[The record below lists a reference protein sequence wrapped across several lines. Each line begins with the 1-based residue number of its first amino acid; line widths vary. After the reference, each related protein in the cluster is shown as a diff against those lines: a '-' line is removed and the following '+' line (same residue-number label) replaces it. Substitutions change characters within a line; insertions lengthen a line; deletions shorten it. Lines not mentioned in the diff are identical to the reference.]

1 MHFMQVELH
10 NRGEIALY
18 AVRNKII
25 TDCGAAA

>member
-1 MHFMQVELH
+1 MHFMQKLNLH

-25 TDCGAAA
+25 S